1 MIEIIPVESPTI
13 EDLKIL
19 RTLTEM
25 GLAEIKAAAAHQTA
39 IRQIRI
45 FEGDWQS
52 ERQVLAKVY
61 HQNRSE
67 QPVPWRVRERDEF
80 GEEEFL
86 SPDGL
91 KSRLEYW
98 RSLELET
105 QRNVDLESGLIA
117 TPEEFEPHDEDWF

>member
-1 MIEIIPVESPTI
+1 MIEIIPVESPTV

-25 GLAEIKAAAAHQTA
+25 GLAEIKAAATNQTA
-39 IRQIRI
+39 ICQIQI

-52 ERQVLAKVY
+52 ERHVLAKIY
-61 HQNRSE
+61 NPYRSE
-67 QPVPWRVRERDEF
+67 QPVPWRVRESDEF

-86 SPDGL
+86 SPKGL